1 MPKLQEPF
9 LQIGEKVIILFE
21 ERETAE
27 PGEWVP
33 YQKTTWSR
41 LDANRSEDGTSE
53 HPEAPPERD
62 EQIRAQE
69 RNVGRQI
76 SRLTGS
82 IRKLITRNEDLIVLA
97 VVLLLLSDCEDD
109 LEFLIAAAVLF
120 YPKIAELLH

>member
-1 MPKLQEPF
+1 M
-9 LQIGEKVIILFE
+9 QIGEKVIILFE
-21 ERETAE
+21 DRETAE

-41 LDANRSEDGTSE
+41 LDSNRGEDGASE
-53 HPEAPPERD
+53 PSEQPPVHDERTKAPEL
-62 EQIRAQE
+62 
-69 RNVGRQI
+69 NVGRQI

-82 IRKLITRNEDLIVLA
+82 IRNLITRNEDLIVLA

>member
-1 MPKLQEPF
+1 M
-9 LQIGEKVIILFE
+9 QIGEKVIILFE

-33 YQKTTWSR
+33 YPKTTWSR
-41 LDANRSEDGTSE
+41 QDSNRSEDSASK
-53 HPEAPPERD
+53 HPEPPPERD
-62 EQIRAQE
+62 ERARTQE
-69 RNVGRQI
+69 RNVGRQL
-76 SRLTGS
+76 SRVTGS
-82 IRKLITRNEDLIVLA
+82 IRNLITRNEDLIVLA